1 MVFPVLSFY
10 SFDRMECER
19 MAFGLAGE
27 FVRRERQI
35 REQDNP
41 KNAKLARELK
51 QHKQAQKLLK
61 RKRDAIEKIKD
72 GR

>member
-1 MVFPVLSFY
+1 MVFLVLSFD
-10 SFDRMECER
+10 SFDRLECER
-19 MAFGLAGE
+19 MAFGLADE
-27 FVRRERQI
+27 FLRRERHI

-41 KNAKLARELK
+41 KNAKLARDRK

-61 RKRDAIEKIKD
+61 RKRDAMEKIKD

>member
-1 MVFPVLSFY
+1 MFPVLSFY

-27 FVRRERQI
+27 FVRRERHI

-61 RKRDAIEKIKD
+61 RKRDVIDKIKE

>member
-1 MVFPVLSFY
+1 
-10 SFDRMECER
+10 MECER

-27 FVRRERQI
+27 FVRRERHI

-41 KNAKLARELK
+41 KKAKLARELK

-61 RKRDAIEKIKD
+61 RKRDVIDKIKE

>member
-1 MVFPVLSFY
+1 
-10 SFDRMECER
+10 

-27 FVRRERQI
+27 FLRRERQI

-61 RKRDAIEKIKD
+61 RKRDAIEKIKE

>member
-1 MVFPVLSFY
+1 MSFY
-10 SFDRMECER
+10 SFDRNECER

-27 FVRRERQI
+27 FVRRERHI

-41 KNAKLARELK
+41 KNAKLAKELK

-61 RKRDAIEKIKD
+61 RKRDAIEKIKE